1 MIHEFALDP
10 ALAAQWSDGR
20 EFQRYSGKFGIGT
33 PRALSRVPVKH
44 WRKLV
49 WDAFDALAREWTG
62 TERQSRQQ
70 RLEAILLQSLEAGT
84 ARRSSANDCP
94 WPDIAQREHSRRQF
108 HAVLISAGAR
118 QFPARLPVLRDLAFD
133 EDDGL
138 WSPQPGLTPRRPAAM
153 ASALGPLL
161 SFARTLRLVEPHFNP
176 STRKWRQ
183 TIEAMLARAVDRRT
197 RDEMPE
203 VEIHTC
209 VSRGRG
215 LRPLEGQTISEQ
227 LEKAQAIAEALNGWV
242 PQLPLSL
249 RITTFFWA
257 ERVGGPEFH
266 DRFLLTDV
274 GGLTFGKGFD
284 ATDGTHGADEVITVL
299 PRGQF
304 AALYARFSS
313 ATADFDGRGN
323 HAGVGQGRSA
333 GRTR

>member
-1 MIHEFALDP
+1 MIFEFALDP
-10 ALAAQWSDGR
+10 TLAAQWSDRR

-33 PRALSRVPVKH
+33 PRALSRVPAKH

-84 ARRSSANDCP
+84 ARRSGANDCT

-118 QFPARLPVLRDLAFD
+118 QFPASVPVLRDLAFD
-133 EDDGL
+133 DDDGL
-138 WSPQPGLTPRRPAAM
+138 WSPQHGLVPRRPEAI
-153 ASALGPLL
+153 ASALSPLL
-161 SFARTLRLVEPHFNP
+161 AFARTLRFVEPHFDP
-176 STRKWRQ
+176 SSERWRK
-183 TIEAMLARAVDRRT
+183 TIEAMLLRAVYRRA
-197 RDEMPE
+197 RDEMPD

-209 VSRGRG
+209 VSRGRR
-215 LRPLEGQTISEQ
+215 LRHLEGQLISDQ
-227 LEKAQAIAEALNGWV
+227 IEKAQAITHALKGWV
-242 PQLPLSL
+242 PQLPPSLSV
-249 RITTFFWA
+249 TTYFWA

-284 ATDGTHGADEVITVL
+284 ATDGTHAADEVITVL

-304 AALYARFSS
+304 AALCARFSS

-333 GRTR
+333 GRAR